1 MRGVI
6 NGFYQC
12 NQERVD
18 ELNQRIY
25 SRNVPSQPL
34 QPNFDI
40 QPVSTK
46 YARLPILDRRAPVK
60 TEIKPIT
67 TFDVTRNFNPGNAVG
82 PWSGFSSKIDDEST
96 LRSQFFALQSS
107 DQSVYIPSTN
117 SDLYKPSVEEKRD
130 VSEPLIFK
138 QEAYSKP
145 QTPRCLYGMGGN
157 IFNNDSRQQ
166 LKNYKGV

>member
-1 MRGVI
+1 MRGVM

-18 ELNQRIY
+18 ELNKRIY

-40 QPVSTK
+40 RPVSTK
-46 YARLPILDRRAPVK
+46 YATLPILDRRAPSK
-60 TEIKPIT
+60 TDITPIM
-67 TFDVTRNFNPGNAVG
+67 TFDDTKNFNPGNAVG

-107 DQSVYIPSTN
+107 EQSVYIPSTN
-117 SDLYKPSVEEKRD
+117 SDLYKTIIEEKQEAW
-130 VSEPLIFK
+130 EPLIFK
-138 QEAYSKP
+138 QESYSNP
-145 QTPRCLYGMGGN
+145 QTPRCVYGMGGSG
-157 IFNNDSRQQ
+157 FNNDSRQQ

>member
-1 MRGVI
+1 M

-18 ELNQRIY
+18 ELNNRIY
-25 SRNVPSQPL
+25 SRNLPSQPL
-34 QPNFDI
+34 QPNFGI

-46 YARLPILDRRAPVK
+46 YARLPILDRRAPSK
-60 TEIKPIT
+60 TDITPIA
-67 TFDVTRNFNPGNAVG
+67 TFDVVNNFNPGNAVG

-117 SDLYKPSVEEKRD
+117 SDLYKTIIEEKQEAW
-130 VSEPLIFK
+130 EPLIFK
-138 QEAYSKP
+138 QESYSNP
-145 QTPRCLYGMGGN
+145 QTPRCVYGMGGSV
-157 IFNNDSRQQ
+157 FNNDSRQQ

>member
-18 ELNQRIY
+18 ELNNRIY

-46 YARLPILDRRAPVK
+46 YARLPILDRRAPIK
-60 TEIKPIT
+60 TDINPSMSFDIT
-67 TFDVTRNFNPGNAVG
+67 NNFNPGNGGA

-96 LRSQFFALQSS
+96 LRSQFCALQKS
-107 DQSVYIPSTN
+107 DQSVYIPSTD
-117 SDLYKPSVEEKRD
+117 SDLYKTGIKEKRG
-130 VSEPLIFK
+130 VEEPLIFK
-138 QEAYSKP
+138 QEVYSQI
-145 QTPRCLYGMGGN
+145 QTQRPIYGMGRDV
-157 IFNNDSRQQ
+157 FNNDSRQQ
-166 LKNYKGV
+166 LKNYNGV